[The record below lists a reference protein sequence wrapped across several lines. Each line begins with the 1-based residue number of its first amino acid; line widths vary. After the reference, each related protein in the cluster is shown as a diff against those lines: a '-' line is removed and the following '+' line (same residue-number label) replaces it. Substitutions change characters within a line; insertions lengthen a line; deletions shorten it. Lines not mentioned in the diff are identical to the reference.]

1 MAKRTRKETYYSR
14 AADAS
19 NYKLNIALRAAEKV
33 YDDWDVQDTRETPP
47 TYQTM
52 TAPTTNPPKPRA
64 TKLAYSKEAK
74 KLVVRFRDGTW
85 WEYNDVPIEVWND
98 LKASDSTGKYLS
110 ASGLDHHDDMGPF
123 NPDEMTPET
132 RVLFNS

>member
-1 MAKRTRKETYYSR
+1 MAKRPRKETYYSR
-14 AADAS
+14 AADTS
-19 NYKLNIALRAAEKV
+19 NYKLNIALRATEKV
-33 YDDWDVQDTRETPP
+33 YDDWDIQETRETTP

-64 TKLAYSKEAK
+64 RKLAYSKEAK
-74 KLVVRFRDGTW
+74 KLVVKFRDNTW

-110 ASGLDHHDDMGPF
+110 ASGLDQHDDMGPF